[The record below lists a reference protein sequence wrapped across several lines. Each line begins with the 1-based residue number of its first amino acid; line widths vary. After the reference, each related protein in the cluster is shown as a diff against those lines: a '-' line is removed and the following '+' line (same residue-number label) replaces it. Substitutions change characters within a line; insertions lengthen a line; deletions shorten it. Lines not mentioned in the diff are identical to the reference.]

1 MSNRSF
7 KIPAI
12 IIAIG
17 LVLCLIAC
25 LAAGVIKAPTI
36 TEQDFNYAA
45 TYQMDGETKTIEGV
59 YRVRFVSTGGG
70 TDPHYRYYEGCYLS
84 DPTSSEPKD
93 HIIAKKDGLE
103 LRVVFIFSN
112 DYLMGDG
119 YTGEAY
125 SDAIPEPYIAAY
137 DNMGVEYTDMETLEK
152 FGAELISWETPQPIE
167 NSFCFSGFVM
177 LHDGSMMLM
186 LLVGILTIVACMIFV
201 KRDKTVPYTALD
213 KVSIVFNFLVVFMA
227 LPFMTLVVLLMPL
240 YVSGDE
246 IIYKL
251 DLCVP
256 AITALSVAASL
267 SLRRKGHS
275 VTGFCVQ
282 FAGPVLFA
290 ILAVLESIL
299 PV

>member
-59 YRVRFVSTGGG
+59 YRVRFVSTGVG

-119 YTGEAY
+119 YIGEAY
-125 SDAIPEPYIAAY
+125 YDAIPEPYIAAY

-256 AITALSVAASL
+256 AITVLSVAASL